1 MLLEK
6 LLEEWINRNNFYGEL
21 EEDDLIEVFWPG
33 NSQPE
38 TAQPL
43 HTIKNG
49 FLYLENNDDSANA
62 SIGFSYD
69 GKSWEIYSEPIEI
82 R

>member
-1 MLLEK
+1 M
-6 LLEEWINRNNFYGEL
+6 
-21 EEDDLIEVFWPG
+21 IEVFWPG

-49 FLYLENNDDSANA
+49 FLYLENNDESANA

-82 R
+82 RKTTKIYLKAVRYGWKESDIKIVKL